1 MSRRNGTDG
10 SLLPSLPWTLF
21 ALATAAVTHLPYLPI
36 WVTAALIGCGAGRL
50 VIERRRWRLPGP
62 IPRMLLAVLCFLAVL
77 VPYKT
82 ISGVGPGAAL
92 LTVMAA
98 LKLLE
103 TRRRRDQYVLLF
115 IAIFLILTSL
125 LREQYVW
132 SLPYMLLAVLVTM
145 TAWLQMAAVGDRS
158 ARRTVLSSLRMLG
171 YATPLMIVMWVFFP
185 RIATPF
191 WAVPIDTSSGTTG
204 VSREMSPGDISSLSA
219 SDAVAFRVE
228 FDAEPPEKKDLYWR
242 GLVLTSF
249 DGRTWKA
256 FDPLFGRRDS
266 YPTEYL
272 GDPVRYRITL
282 EPTRQQFVF
291 ALDVPA
297 DWNLSNTFMGPQQ
310 QLSRVYPIDQL
321 VAYDATSY
329 TNYRLDPENTRG
341 RPEWYMDHPTDSNPR
356 TLQFARDLRARVGSD
371 SEYAAA
377 ILSMFANEEF
387 FYTLEPPR
395 LGANSVDQFL
405 FNTREGFCEHYASA
419 FGLLMRAAGVPA
431 RVVVGYQGGSINPM
445 NDQLTVRQSDAH
457 AWNEIWLPGEGWVRR
472 DPTSAVAPDRIRIGM
487 AAARFDAVGIGWG
500 LTAPSQ
506 LMFRM
511 ELAWDM
517 ITAKWNQWVVAYGP
531 DQQESFMEWLGMDNP
546 SLRKM
551 LLALITLVALL
562 LGGVTALLAWRFR
575 PPATDRAA
583 RLFTRFQSR
592 TGVPVGTG
600 EPPLAYGERLA
611 AMFPDRQNEVD
622 AVIQSYLSV
631 RYGQEIQGN
640 VQGLQSLVAGF
651 RPAKTS

>member
-10 SLLPSLPWTLF
+10 SLLSSLPWSLF
-21 ALATAAVTHLPYLPI
+21 ALAAAAATHLPYLPI
-36 WVTAALIGCGAGRL
+36 WVTVALVGCGAARL

-77 VPYKT
+77 GSYQT

-92 LTVMAA
+92 LTMMAA

-132 SLPYMLLAVLVTM
+132 SLPYMLVAMLVTL
-145 TAWLQMAAVGDRS
+145 TAWLQMSAVGNRP
-158 ARRTVLSSLRMLG
+158 ARYAMLSSLRMLG
-171 YATPLMIVMWVFFP
+171 YAAPLMIVMWVFFP

-204 VSREMSPGDISSLSA
+204 VSNEMSPGDISSLSA

-228 FDAEPPEKKDLYWR
+228 FESTPPPPKDRYWR
-242 GLVLTSF
+242 GLVLTRF
-249 DGRTWKA
+249 NGRTWTA
-256 FDPLFGRRDS
+256 FDPVFGRRDS
-266 YPTEYL
+266 YPIEYL
-272 GDPVRYRITL
+272 DDPVRYRITL
-282 EPTRQQFVF
+282 EPTRQQWVF
-291 ALDVPA
+291 ALDLPA

-310 QLSRVYPIDQL
+310 QLARVHPIDQL
-321 VAYDATSY
+321 VAYDVTSY
-329 TNYRLDPENTRG
+329 TNYRLAPEKTRG
-341 RPEWYMDHPTDSNPR
+341 LSDWYTDHPRDSNPR
-356 TLQFARDLRARVGSD
+356 TLQLARDLRARVSSD
-371 SEYAAA
+371 ADYAAA
-377 ILSMFANEEF
+377 VLTMFAEQEF
-387 FYTLEPPR
+387 YYTLDPPR

-419 FGLLMRAAGVPA
+419 FGLLMRAAGIPA

-445 NDQLTVRQSDAH
+445 NGQLTVRQSDAH
-457 AWNEIWLPGEGWVRR
+457 AWNEIWLADRGWVRM
-472 DPTSAVAPDRIRIGM
+472 DPTSAVAPDRIDMGM

-531 DQQESFMEWLGMDNP
+531 DQQQSFMEWLGMDNP
-546 SLRKM
+546 TLRKM
-551 LLALITLVALL
+551 LFTLIMLVATLL
-562 LGGVTALLAWRFR
+562 VGITALLAWRFR
-575 PPATDRAA
+575 PPTSDPAA
-583 RLFTRFQSR
+583 RLFARFQSR
-592 TGVPVGTG
+592 ARVPAELG
-600 EPPLAYGERLA
+600 EPPLAYGARLVS
-611 AMFPDRQNEVD
+611 MYPEHREQVD
-622 AVIQSYLSV
+622 AVIRSYLEV
-631 RYGQEIQGN
+631 RYGPAAPTDLSA
-640 VQGLQSLVAGF
+640 LQSLISAF
-651 RPAKTS
+651 RAPKAA